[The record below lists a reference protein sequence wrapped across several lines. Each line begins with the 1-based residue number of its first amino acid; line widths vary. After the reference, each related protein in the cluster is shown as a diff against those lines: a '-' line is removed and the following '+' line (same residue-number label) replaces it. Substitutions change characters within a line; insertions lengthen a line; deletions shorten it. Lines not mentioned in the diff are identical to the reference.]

1 MFDVSYYKRQSLAV
15 VEVQSHE
22 MRGLRN
28 KVIVF
33 FWKSSGP

>member
-1 MFDVSYYKRQSLAV
+1 MFDVSYYKRQSPAV
-15 VEVQSHE
+15 VEQSHE

-28 KVIVF
+28 KVVVF